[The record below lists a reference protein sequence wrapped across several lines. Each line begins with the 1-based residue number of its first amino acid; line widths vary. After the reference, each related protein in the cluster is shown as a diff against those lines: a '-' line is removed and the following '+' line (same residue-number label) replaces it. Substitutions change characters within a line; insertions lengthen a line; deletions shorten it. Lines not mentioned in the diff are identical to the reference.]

1 VRKSSWTIGAKIALG
16 TGALATALALLAG
29 CGLWA
34 LASTNA
40 TVEHATQITARKIE
54 LAGLMASSVSK
65 MAAGQ
70 RGLVLFTYAKEPAT
84 ASKAKQLFADG
95 SDALRRGLDDIT
107 PLLTTAE
114 GRQTVAQMDTGLA
127 AWLPAYEQLA
137 RLADAGDPDGAA
149 KALSEGTTAHYYQ
162 TSAAAESLIALN
174 RKLLEGEMRD
184 AQGNYASAKM
194 LMLLLALAGAAAGA
208 GAMFTVRS
216 STKALRRV
224 SAELLEGS
232 QQVAAASG
240 QVASASQALAQGSSE
255 QAASLEETSSS
266 TSEITAIT
274 RKNAENTRAVTALMA
289 EAAQLV
295 GNGERNL
302 DEMVGS
308 MKEINGSSEK
318 IGKIIR
324 VIDEIAFQTNILALN
339 AAVEAARAG
348 EAGMGFAVVADEV
361 RNLAQRSAQAAK
373 DTAALIEESIGKS
386 REGSQKLDL
395 VAQSMHRITASATQ
409 VKTLVDEIDV
419 GSQEQARGI
428 EQIGAA
434 VGQMEQLTQRS
445 AASAE
450 ESSAA
455 AEEMSSQAE
464 TLRGIV
470 VELRSLVGGQTEK
483 SAPRER
489 HRSTPPGGP
498 SGSGAAGLT
507 APGKSSQPAAGRRFA
522 AAAAPP
528 RSAFPLDESEG
539 GF

>member
-339 AAVEAARAG
+339 AAVEAAWAG
-348 EAGMGFAVVADEV
+348 ETGAGFAVVADEV
-361 RNLAQRSAQAAK
+361 RSLARRSADAAR
-373 DTAALIEESIGKS
+373 DTAALIQESIDK
-386 REGSQKLDL
+386 
-395 VAQSMHRITASATQ
+395 TQ
-409 VKTLVDEIDV
+409 VGKVTVDKCAEAMV
-419 GSQEQARGI
+419 ANSRLAKR
-428 EQIGAA
+428 
-434 VGQMEQLTQRS
+434 VVQLTAELDGATGEQVRGVELIS
-445 AASAE
+445 QSVSRIQDTTQQTAASAE
-450 ESSAA
+450 QSAA
-455 AEEMSSQAE
+455 ASEELNAQSA
-464 TLRGIV
+464 TVHAVVDRLR
-470 VELRSLVGGQTEK
+470 ELVHG
-483 SAPRER
+483 R
-489 HRSTPPGGP
+489 H
-498 SGSGAAGLT
+498 
-507 APGKSSQPAAGRRFA
+507 
-522 AAAAPP
+522 
-528 RSAFPLDESEG
+528 
-539 GF
+539 